1 MTQQLHDTTF
11 RGFASDNYSGVH
23 PEILAAIS
31 AANDGHQ
38 VAYGED
44 VYTER
49 LQEVFVQHFGK
60 GIEAFPVFN
69 GTGANVTALQ
79 SMLPRWGAVISA
91 KTAHINSDEGGA
103 PERVGGIKLL
113 TVEAP
118 DGKLTPELIDRE
130 AWGWGDEHRAQPLVV
145 SITQTTELGTAY
157 TADEIRAI
165 ADHVHERGMKLH
177 LDGARIGNAG
187 ASLGVPL
194 RAFTRD
200 AGVDLLSVGG
210 TKNGCL
216 GVEHHDR
223 LAEHRPVLG
232 AAEAQHVDA
241 GVAGE
246 GPQRQ
251 VERGGGVRDARAV
264 HVQSHAVA
272 MDVVGDLAQL
282 VDRVPRAEL
291 GGLRQRDHERLGAVL
306 VAPAPRLAV
315 DQLRRQL
322 AVVCRHR
329 EQLDPGHPLRC
340 ACLIHV
346 DVGGGCRD
354 HGAPAREH
362 RLEPDHVR
370 PGAVEHREGL
380 HAFAE
385 VLDEDLL
392 QASGVV
398 VLAVGDLMT
407 GIGLGDGFEHLRVDA
422 GIVVGGEAADVRV
435 VQGGHGHPAYGRG
448 IPRKADVR
456 QRTAHRAS
464 VMQSGEG
471 ARDG

>member
-130 AWGWGDEHRAQPLVV
+130 AWGWGDEHRAQPLAV

-165 ADHVHERGMKLH
+165 ADHAHAHGMKLH

-187 ASLGVPL
+187 ASLESPL

-216 GVEHHDR
+216 G
-223 LAEHRPVLG
+223 
-232 AAEAQHVDA
+232 AEAIVVLNPEA
-241 GVAGE
+241 SE
-246 GPQRQ
+246 GLKYLRKLNMQLASKMRFVSAQ
-251 VERGGGVRDARAV
+251 LIALYEGDLWLRNA
-264 HVQSHAVA
+264 SHANQMA
-272 MDVVGDLAQL
+272 S
-282 VDRVPRAEL
+282 R
-291 GGLRQRDHERLGAVL
+291 LRSAL
-306 VAPAPRLAV
+306 
-315 DQLRRQL
+315 
-322 AVVCRHR
+322 
-329 EQLDPGHPLRC
+329 
-340 ACLIHV
+340 
-346 DVGGGCRD
+346 
-354 HGAPAREH
+354 
-362 RLEPDHVR
+362 
-370 PGAVEHREGL
+370 
-380 HAFAE
+380 
-385 VLDEDLL
+385 
-392 QASGVV
+392 
-398 VLAVGDLMT
+398 
-407 GIGLGDGFEHLRVDA
+407 DA
-422 GIVVGGEAADVRV
+422 GIAAGELPGLGFSQPTQSNGVFAVLPAGVSDRLRDRGFKFYDWDAAKGEVRWMCSFDTSEADIDAFV
-435 VQGGHGHPAYGRG
+435 AGIREELGR
-448 IPRKADVR
+448 
-456 QRTAHRAS
+456 S
-464 VMQSGEG
+464 
-471 ARDG
+471 